1 MIFKMSGSD
10 SGEEVIKRQVARKE
24 PLGNLSQFI
33 TGCNKSVITTV
44 DSGYF
49 NACSLWSSG
58 LESLHGP
65 PKFLK
70 CIVNL

>member
-10 SGEEVIKRQVARKE
+10 SREEVIKRQVARKE

-33 TGCNKSVITTV
+33 TGCNKLVITTV

-49 NACSLWSSG
+49 NACSL
-58 LESLHGP
+58 
-65 PKFLK
+65 
-70 CIVNL
+70 